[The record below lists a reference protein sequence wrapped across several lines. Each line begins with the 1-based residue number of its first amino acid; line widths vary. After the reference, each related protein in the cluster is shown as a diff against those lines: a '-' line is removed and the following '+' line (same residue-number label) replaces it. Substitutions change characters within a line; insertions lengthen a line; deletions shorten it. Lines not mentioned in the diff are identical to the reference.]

1 MADGKV
7 EYDVRANTDNL
18 SADLDGANQQVEKGA
33 GKLKGIASGTAKA
46 VGASFLA
53 VGTATFAV
61 GGKAVSLAN
70 EVDEAMNGFAASTG
84 TGIESM
90 EQYQDVME
98 QIYIKGYGESFE
110 DIANSMALVKQQMG
124 DISDEELQ
132 KVTESAF
139 LFADTL
145 DMDIN
150 ESIRGANAL
159 MSQFGLDADGAFNLM
174 AQGAQNGLNQN
185 QDLADQ
191 LAEYSVYYADMGFTA
206 EEMFNMVANGAEDGA
221 FQIDYL
227 NDAMKEFGIRS
238 KDGSKASSEAFT
250 ALGLDADKMTVQFA
264 KGGIDAKKAFGE
276 VTKALSGVE
285 SDVDR
290 NAIGVALFGT
300 KFEDLGED
308 AVVAL
313 SDMTGEIDST
323 TDALGEMEKVK
334 FNSIGEMFDELKRSA
349 EMLLLPL
356 GEMLIP
362 VLTKIIQEILPI
374 LEEVLPPLI
383 DNIAEFLPPLMQM
396 VSDLLPVLVD
406 LFMALLPPV
415 MQLAEAILPILIDV
429 FEQLLPPIMEII
441 DMLLPH
447 LIDLITTLMPVILDL
462 ATSLMPPLVE
472 IFKALLPPIME
483 LIDALLPPLMD
494 LLSTLSPLF
503 DALTP
508 IIKMLAEQIGD
519 GLSTAIAVVMP
530 IIETLMDILEGLI
543 TFITGVFSGDW
554 ETAWD
559 GIVQMFKGIFNLI
572 PAIVEGVVNGAI
584 SAVNGIINGINKLTG
599 TIGIDAIPNIGE
611 VSIPRFHVGGIV
623 DFDGA
628 TEGKALLMSGEM
640 VLTKAQQSA
649 LFSMLNGIYPSGG
662 SGVSSSNNTD
672 VSINNNNTFY
682 VRDDRDIELIST
694 ELSNQQQ
701 RDIAAIGGK

>member
-18 SADLDGANQQVEKGA
+18 DADLEQANQQVEKGT

-70 EVDEAMNGFAASTG
+70 EVDEAMNHFAASTG
-84 TGIESM
+84 VGVDGI

-308 AVVAL
+308 AVIAL
-313 SDMTGEIDST
+313 SDMTGEIDDT
-323 TDALGEMEKVK
+323 TDALGDMSKVK
-334 FNSIGEMFDELKRSA
+334 FNSIGEMFNELKRSA

-396 VSDLLPVLVD
+396 VSDLLPVLVE

-415 MQLAEAILPILIDV
+415 MELASAILPILIDV

-441 DMLLPH
+441 EMLLPP

-472 IFKALLPPIME
+472 IFKALLPPILDLIDMLLPPLIDLIVALSP
-483 LIDALLPPLMD
+483 LIDAL
-494 LLSTLSPLF
+494 
-503 DALTP
+503 TP
-508 IIKMLAEQIGD
+508 VIKMLAEMLGEN
-519 GLSTAIAVVMP
+519 LSNAIELLSP
-530 IIETLMDILEGLI
+530 IIDNFLSYLEGII
-543 TFITGVFSGDW
+543 TFITGVFTGDW
-554 ETAWD
+554 EMAWEGIKQIFSSIINQIPILVETA
-559 GIVQMFKGIFNLI
+559 I
-572 PAIVEGVVNGAI
+572 NGAI
-584 SAVNGIINGINKLTG
+584 GAINKLINGVNKLTG
-599 TIGIDAIPNIGE
+599 TIGIDAIPNIPE
-611 VSIPRFHVGGIV
+611 VSLPRFHVGGIV
-623 DFDGA
+623 DFNGA
-628 TEGKALLMSGEM
+628 TEGEAMLMAGEM
-640 VLTKAQQSA
+640 VLTKAQQA
-649 LFSMLNGIYPSGG
+649 QLFGMLNGIYPSGG